1 MQGCA
6 SEPPPDYEAVASFSP
21 NLARPSG
28 HRTIPASS
36 IDRLGP
42 EDLFAAGQT
51 ACHLGV
57 VQLLDRLT
65 SRSSGPS
72 ATDQMEAAE
81 DEVEPEQLLAT
92 GFAACF
98 WGALMFVS
106 SHSGT
111 TIPQDS
117 LVTADVTQSRSGS
130 RTLALRV
137 ALWVSLP
144 GLRRQAAEAL
154 VRRAHEVCPYTHMSR
169 RRIDVRL
176 AA

>member
-6 SEPPPDYEAVASFSP
+6 SDHPSDYKAVASSSP
-21 NLARPSG
+21 NLARPSSR
-28 HRTIPASS
+28 RTIPASS
-36 IDRLGP
+36 VDRLGP

-51 ACHLGV
+51 ACQLGV
-57 VQLLDRLT
+57 GQLLDRAT
-65 SRSSGPS
+65 GGSSDPS
-72 ATDQMEAAE
+72 ANGPIEAAD
-81 DEVEPEQLLAT
+81 DEVEPEELLAT

-98 WGALMFVS
+98 WGALMLVS

-117 LVTADVTQSRSGS
+117 LVTADVTQSRSGPH
-130 RTLALRV
+130 TLALGV

-144 GLRRQAAEAL
+144 GLGREAAEAL
-154 VRRAHEVCPYTHMSR
+154 LRRAHEVCPYTHMSR
-169 RRIDVRL
+169 RSIDVRL